1 MAQAWYNPFVK
12 VLLRSPLHGIMS
24 RSAMLLTY
32 TGRKSG
38 KQYKLP
44 VGYQCQGNTYT
55 TISFRSRNWW
65 RNLRGGANVTVHI
78 KGEEHAAF
86 SEVVEDNSAVLEGI
100 STYFSRAPQ
109 EARYFQ
115 IALDEDGKPNKQD
128 LAREAAQRVLIR
140 TRIASS

>member
-12 VLLRSPLHGIMS
+12 LLLRSPLHGIMS
-24 RSAMLLTY
+24 RSTMLLTY

-38 KQYKLP
+38 KQYSLP

-55 TISFRSRNWW
+55 TISYRSRNWW
-65 RNLRGGANVTVHI
+65 RNMRGGANVTLIV

-86 SEVVEDNSAVLEGI
+86 SEVREDHDAVLEGMYA
-100 STYFSRAPQ
+100 YFSAAPQ

-115 IALDEDGKPNKQD
+115 ITLDEDGKPNKQD
-128 LAREAAQRVLIR
+128 LAREAAERVLIK
-140 TRIASS
+140 TRVDPS